1 MYYLLT
7 FLSSASAVSQ
17 STLTKLSSQ
26 KGKVSLIGF
35 NLFKSLAACLLFL
48 CLSLGSLSLH
58 APTALYALVYG
69 VALLMS
75 TLFGFLAL
83 SKGSMAITSLIC
95 SYSIII
101 PCAFGIVW
109 LHETVEWYQYLGFAF
124 LALSMFLLRKKD
136 AELRFE
142 KGWGIC
148 VTVTFICNGLCSVTQ
163 KLHQVAYP
171 GEYCREF
178 SLVAAFFMTAVLLLV
193 SLIKREKAS
202 KESIK
207 FALPA
212 GALMGLAN
220 FLSLVLSSKIDATV
234 LFPMITIFTII
245 LNWLVSKLFF
255 KDKFSLAQIFGI
267 ILGAVSVILIK

>member
-1 MYYLLT
+1 MFAIPLSFSRFAQPTRSDSIVRACLRCSLAYEHAVWLSRALQRLNGDNLSYLLILNNNSVC
-7 FLSSASAVSQ
+7 FR
-17 STLTKLSSQ
+17 
-26 KGKVSLIGF
+26 
-35 NLFKSLAACLLFL
+35 
-48 CLSLGSLSLH
+48 
-58 APTALYALVYG
+58 
-69 VALLMS
+69 
-75 TLFGFLAL
+75 
-83 SKGSMAITSLIC
+83 
-95 SYSIII
+95 
-101 PCAFGIVW
+101 

-178 SLVAAFFMTAVLLLV
+178 SLVASFFMTAVLLLV